1 MSRIYLSPPHL
12 SGDEQHRVREAL
24 VANWVAPAG
33 PDLAAFEREFCDATG
48 TGHALALNSGTAAL
62 HLALLVG
69 GVLPGDEVLV
79 SSLTVAASV
88 NPILYLGARPTFID
102 SHPDSWTMDP
112 ALLAGTLEARAR
124 AGRPPRAVV
133 LVHLYGHS
141 ADIDPIRDACVAHEV
156 TLIEDAAEAL
166 GTTYRGRAAGTFGR
180 AGIFS
185 FNGNK
190 IITTGGGGMLVS
202 EDPAFVDRARKLANQ
217 ARENVR
223 HYEHLEVGY
232 NYRLS
237 NVLAAVGRAQL
248 AALPARV
255 EARRQVFRWYA
266 ELLAGLPG
274 LAFMPESAHERSS
287 CWLTVATVDP
297 SAFGATRDAV
307 IHALDRHD
315 IESRPAW
322 KPMHLQ
328 PAFERFD
335 VVGGSVSARLFEHG
349 ICLPSGSALTRP
361 DVERI
366 AGIVRDCCS
375 GHHRVAPA
383 VAAGLPA

>member
-1 MSRIYLSPPHL
+1 VRICLSPPHL
-12 SGDEQHRVREAL
+12 SGDEQRQVREAL
-24 VANWVAPAG
+24 VTNWIAPAG
-33 PDLAAFEREFCDATG
+33 PNLDAFEQEFCHATG
-48 TGHALALNSGTAAL
+48 ARHALALNSGTAAL

-88 NPILYLGARPTFID
+88 NPILYLGGYPTFID

-112 ALLAGTLEARAR
+112 ALLADALKARAR
-124 AGRPPRAVV
+124 EGRKPKAVV
-133 LVHLYGHS
+133 LVHLYGQS
-141 ADIDPIRDACVAHEV
+141 ADIDPVRDACCTHGVV
-156 TLIEDAAEAL
+156 LIEDAAEAL
-166 GTTYRGRAAGTFGR
+166 GASYRGQAAGTLGR
-180 AGIFS
+180 AGTFS

-202 EDPAFVDRARKLANQ
+202 EDAAFVARARKLSNQ

-223 HYEHLEVGY
+223 HYEHREVGY

-237 NVLAAVGRAQL
+237 NVLAAIGRAQL
-248 AALPARV
+248 AALAARV

-274 LAFMPESAHERSS
+274 LMFMPESAYGRASR
-287 CWLTVATVDP
+287 WLTVATIDP
-297 SAFGATRDAV
+297 AAFGSTRDAV
-307 IHALDRHD
+307 IHALERED

-322 KPMHLQ
+322 KPMHMQ

-335 VVGGSVSARLFEHG
+335 VVGGSVSARLFERG
-349 ICLPSGSALTRP
+349 ICLPSGSTLTRP

-366 AGIVRDCCS
+366 AGIVRGC
-375 GHHRVAPA
+375 GHPSDGKRRVPA
-383 VAAGLPA
+383 L